1 MKKTIIAILALML
14 LGACNTKINYEDVKQ
29 GILEQERGRLPL
41 TIQSLDKVS
50 NITIDSIVILN
61 NINPHHGYL
70 VTTWDYKAYSFSA
83 LETKTVYVEIDS
95 LMIDKKSCFWRTNWP
110 GAYYSVLF

>member
-1 MKKTIIAILALML
+1 MKKTIIAILALIF
-14 LGACNTKINYEDVKQ
+14 LGACNTKINYEQVKQ

-41 TIQSLDKVS
+41 TIQNFYNVS
-50 NITIDSIVILN
+50 NITIDSVVILN

-70 VTTWDYKAYSFSA
+70 VTTWDYQTFSFSDS
-83 LETKTVYVEIDS
+83 ETKTVYVEIDS
-95 LMIDKKSCFWRTNWP
+95 LMIDRKSYFWRTNWP

>member
-41 TIQSLDKVS
+41 IVQSLDKVS

-70 VTTWDYKAYSFSA
+70 VTTWDYKTFSFSD

-95 LMIDKKSCFWRTNWP
+95 LMIDGNSFSWRTNWP

>member
-14 LGACNTKINYEDVKQ
+14 LGACNTRINYEDVKQ

-61 NINPHHGYL
+61 NINPHHGFL
-70 VTTWDYKAYSFSA
+70 VTTWDYKEYSFSD
-83 LETKTVYVEIDS
+83 LETKTVYVGIDS
-95 LMIDKKSCFWRTNWP
+95 LMIDGNSFSWRTNWP
-110 GAYYSVLF
+110 EAYYSVLY